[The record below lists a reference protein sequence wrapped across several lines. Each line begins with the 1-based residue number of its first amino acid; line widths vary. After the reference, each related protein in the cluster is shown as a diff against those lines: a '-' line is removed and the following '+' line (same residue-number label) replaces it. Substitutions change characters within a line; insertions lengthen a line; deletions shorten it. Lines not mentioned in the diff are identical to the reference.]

1 MVEKVKTMNDDRL
14 LSELTL
20 GAINE
25 EATRAHIVHGDNSM
39 MGFKYSASDR
49 LSILMEEVG
58 EVAREINDARLGRR
72 PADKD
77 KLVIE
82 LIQVAA
88 MAATWVEFLD
98 GVIPNLG

>member
-1 MVEKVKTMNDDRL
+1 MVERKKTVNDDRL

-25 EATRAHIVHGDNSM
+25 EATRAHIEHGDNSM
-39 MGFKYSASDR
+39 MGFKHSEAGR
-49 LSILMEEVG
+49 LAILMEEVG
-58 EVAREINDARLGRR
+58 EVAREINDAYLGRR
-72 PADKD
+72 LADKD
-77 KLVIE
+77 KLTGE